1 MRVVRRQARLRW
13 LAVACGIALLCGLPA
28 IIAAWPVPDSSVSS
42 GTLRARILASGA
54 VAYSGYA
61 ESSVSFNLPSLPDL
75 GDLTTLLDGI
85 TDQYTW
91 YLSGGQWR
99 SDVITTSGED
109 DTYQTSQGTYLWD
122 YSRNLM
128 DQVLGTQPFR
138 LPRASDLLPP
148 PLARRLLGYASSTD
162 HLSRLPSR
170 RMAGVDAAGLRL
182 VPSDGATTVG
192 SIEIWANPT
201 TGLPIEVTVTGR
213 GATQPILVTRFLE
226 LNQSRPSPST
236 LTPNPGPGVGITSTE
251 LPDVSRFL
259 NGFGPSLPSTL
270 AGQSRIANPGGLAD
284 VAAYGTGFARFAVI
298 TLPHST
304 GDHLVDSSDA
314 VGAGEVNLPGHP
326 FTAVITTPLINM
338 LVAQP
343 LFSRRGPVFMFVGTV
358 KTPVLVNAATA
369 LLTELR
375 KHRP

>member
-13 LAVACGIALLCGLPA
+13 LAVACGVALLCGLPA

-54 VAYSGYA
+54 VPYSGYA
-61 ESSVSFNLPSLPDL
+61 ESSVTFNLPSLPDL

-91 YLSGGQWR
+91 YLSARQWR
-99 SDVITTSGED
+99 SDVITATGEN
-109 DTYQTSQGTYLWD
+109 DTYQTSQGTYLWN
-122 YSRNLM
+122 YSSNLLV
-128 DQVLGTQPFR
+128 QVLGTEPFR

-148 PLARRLLGYASSTD
+148 DLARRLLSYASGAD
-162 HLSRLPSR
+162 RISRLPSQ

-182 VPSDGATTVG
+182 VPTDPATTVG
-192 SIEIWANPT
+192 EIEIWANPA

-213 GATQPILVTRFLE
+213 GAAQPILVTRFLN

-236 LTPNPGPGVGITSTE
+236 VTPNPGPGVGDTTTE
-251 LPDVSRFL
+251 LPDVSKFL
-259 NGFGPSLPSTL
+259 NSFGPRLPRKL

-284 VAAYGTGFARFAVI
+284 VAAYGTGFARFAII

-314 VGAGEVNLPGHP
+314 VGAGEVSLPGHP
-326 FTAVITTPLINM
+326 FTAVITTPLVNM

-343 LFSRRGPVFMFVGTV
+343 IFSRRGPVFMFVGTV
-358 KTPVLVNAATA
+358 KTSVLVNAATA

-375 KHRP
+375 EHRR

>member
-1 MRVVRRQARLRW
+1 M
-13 LAVACGIALLCGLPA
+13 
-28 IIAAWPVPDSSVSS
+28 SS

-75 GDLTTLLDGI
+75 SDLTTLLDGI

-91 YLSGGQWR
+91 YLSANQWR

-109 DTYQTSQGTYLWD
+109 DTYQTSQGTYQWD

-128 DQVLGTQPFR
+128 VQVLGAQPFR

-148 PLARRLLGYASSTD
+148 SLARRLLGYASSAD
-162 HLSRLPSR
+162 HISRLPSR

-182 VPSDGATTVG
+182 VPAGGATTVG
-192 SIEIWANPT
+192 AIEIWANPT

-226 LNQSRPSPST
+226 LNQSPPSSST
-236 LTPNPGPGVGITSTE
+236 LTPNPGPGVGFTTTE

-304 GDHLVDSSDA
+304 GDHLVDSSDS
-314 VGAGEVNLPGHP
+314 VGAGEVSLPGHP
-326 FTAVITTPLINM
+326 FTAVITTPLVNTV
-338 LVAQP
+338 VAQP
-343 LFSRRGPVFMFVGTV
+343 LDHGPVYMFTGTV
-358 KTPVLVNAATA
+358 QTSVLINAARA
-369 LLTELR
+369 LLTDLQEQA
-375 KHRP
+375 P